1 MILFDGARL
10 RRDIRIDLDG
20 GEARLLAGDITVFG
34 RIARGERFGHGL
46 LADRWKL
53 RRDGRLLGADALRLD
68 GEIAA
73 RLAHRSGEH
82 TSELQTLMRR
92 SYAVFCLKKKTPN
105 ERSRTMN
112 CTCNPL

>member
-20 GEARLLAGDITVFG
+20 GEARLLAGDVTVFG

-53 RRDGRLLGADALRLD
+53 CRDGLLLWAAALRTC

-73 RLAHRSGEH
+73 RLATPPGFGG
-82 TSELQTLMRR
+82 
-92 SYAVFCLKKKTPN
+92 AVPQGVKTGRAYGWGR
-105 ERSRTMN
+105 EG
-112 CTCNPL
+112 